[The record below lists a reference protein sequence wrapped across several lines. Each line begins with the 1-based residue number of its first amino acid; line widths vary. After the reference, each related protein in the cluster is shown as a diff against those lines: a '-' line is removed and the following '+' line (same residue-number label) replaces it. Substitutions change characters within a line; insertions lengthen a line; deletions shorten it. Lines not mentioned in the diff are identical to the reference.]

1 MPMPCTMEIHGKKL
15 PDTDAVYIQRMLPT
29 MTDIA
34 APVIAARTDWAAINL
49 SALTGG
55 LAS

>member
-1 MPMPCTMEIHGKKL
+1 MMAIHGRYL
-15 PDTDAVYIQRMLPT
+15 AVADAVYIQRMLTT
-29 MTDIA
+29 MIVIA

>member
-1 MPMPCTMEIHGKKL
+1 MMAIHGKNL
-15 PDTDAVYIQRMLPT
+15 AVADAVYIQRMLPT
-29 MTDIA
+29 MTAIA
-34 APVIAARTDWAAINL
+34 APVIAARTDWPVINL